1 MLCLPLCVYPLTFR
15 IAWTTSC
22 WSRMPSS
29 LSEMGSTL
37 PRSNSQRLLQQRVRC
52 DCAATH
58 HHTSRQRL
66 SELHIL
72 LWAISCSFPLPT
84 LRMRALLLSHTFTHS
99 LHSTTP
105 LHHSPPLHST
115 PLTRPHQLVFVLLC
129 FHAGIAGNR
138 CLRCVVHGGAKWK
151 NCGKARARKIL
162 SWPSGELEID
172 CGCGCVP

>member
-84 LRMRALLLSHTFTHS
+84 LRMRAFLLSHTFTHS

-105 LHHSPPLHST
+105 LHHSTPLHST
-115 PLTRPHQLVFVLLC
+115 PLTRSPTCALISRRL
-129 FHAGIAGNR
+129 FHLAHAPPLPTQDQEQRGAGAAG
-138 CLRCVVHGGAKWK
+138 
-151 NCGKARARKIL
+151 
-162 SWPSGELEID
+162 
-172 CGCGCVP
+172 